1 MKVEAAMAKVGTRAA
16 LLFGCILA
24 IGAGCSVSR
33 GIPGGSP
40 TTAGVERVIL
50 DQTPNPSDPGQIL
63 ELTRVTIGPGTC
75 IPPHT
80 HPGPQLGTLVAG
92 TLSYR
97 IIDGEA
103 YVRRNAARDDAP
115 GETLRADQRLELRTG
130 DSIHEPP
137 GMVHTATNEGDEP
150 VVIYVSSL
158 FPAGEPTYIAA
169 DEEAATGAT
178 PPSCP

>member
-1 MKVEAAMAKVGTRAA
+1 MPKRGTREA
-16 LLFGCILA
+16 LLFACILA
-24 IGAGCSVSR
+24 IGAGCSAWR
-33 GIPGGSP
+33 GTPGRSP
-40 TTAGVERVIL
+40 TTAGVDRVIL

-80 HPGPQLGTLVAG
+80 HPGPQLGILVSG
-92 TLSYR
+92 SLSYR

-103 YVRRNAARDDAP
+103 HVRRSAARDDAP
-115 GETLRADQRLELRTG
+115 RKTHRADQRLELRTG

-158 FPAGEPTYIAA
+158 FPAGEPISIAA

-178 PPSCP
+178 PPYCP